1 MPYLKQ
7 IVSFFLMT
15 AFAAGHVLATEEAKY
30 TVLLKEE
37 NFEVRDY
44 EPHILAETV
53 AEGEFDGAGSKA
65 FGRLF
70 KYITGNNTAR
80 QNIDMT
86 ASIAKA
92 IADRKAD
99 NTSEI
104 IA

>member
-1 MPYLKQ
+1 MM
-7 IVSFFLMT
+7 VWAVEHLMVI
-15 AFAAGHVLATEEAKY
+15 AEVKY

-37 NFEVRDY
+37 NFEVRAY
-44 EPHILAETV
+44 EPHILAETIV
-53 AEGEFDGAGSKA
+53 EGEFDGAGSKA

-80 QNIDMT
+80 LNIDMT

-92 IADRKAD
+92 IADRKED
-99 NTSEI
+99 TKSEI